1 MPIALIDCRDGIAP
15 PKACFRGLICRM
27 IFHVGSLKMNA
38 AYLLITLL
46 FAAMVAFSGLG
57 KIRRDPRIVRVIHE
71 DIGVPLKYFSLLASC
86 EFAGALG
93 LVLGIWWPSMGVAAS
108 IGLVLYFVCATVSHL
123 RVRDFK
129 GIGPAMFMLATA
141 AGALALRIL
150 THKPG

>member
-1 MPIALIDCRDGIAP
+1 
-15 PKACFRGLICRM
+15 
-27 IFHVGSLKMNA
+27 MNA